1 MDEGVLD
8 MWTTVYLAIGL
19 ELATGVEN
27 RLKEEGFLV
36 KKQMFAKEA
45 NEELYEILAPEFE
58 AKDIQAVLF
67 DLGLI

>member
-1 MDEGVLD
+1 
-8 MWTTVYLAIGL
+8 MWTAVYLATGL
-19 ELATGVEN
+19 EIATEIEN

-36 KKQMFAKEA
+36 RKQIFAREGD
-45 NEELYEILAPEFE
+45 EELYEILAPEFE